1 MKKTLLI
8 LSLMLTSSIYS
19 QVISVNITKTYS
31 FQNHG
36 KLSYLEILKGQDT
49 TKEEATDV
57 KYRLDLNKKTSTV
70 YMDGIKIN
78 TLKFNT
84 IEKNGNEY
92 VITIKDKNIYDGTIL
107 MTKFTVDASRNL
119 FVYQWYDDYY
129 DLTIVQ
135 TFNQKMAVTD
145 L

>member
-8 LSLMLTSSIYS
+8 LSLMLTSSSYS
-19 QVISVNITKTYS
+19 QVISVNSNKTYMT
-31 FQNHG
+31 QKHG
-36 KLSYLEILKGQDT
+36 KLAYLEVLKNPDST
-49 TKEEATDV
+49 STENNDL
-57 KYRLDLNKKTSTV
+57 KYVLDLNKKTSTV
-70 YMDGIKIN
+70 FMDGIKIN

-107 MTKFTVDASRNL
+107 MTKFTVDTSKNL

>member
-8 LSLMLTSSIYS
+8 LSLMLTSSSYS
-19 QVISVNITKTYS
+19 QVISVNSNKTYMT
-31 FQNHG
+31 QKHG
-36 KLSYLEILKGQDT
+36 KLGYLEVLKNPDST
-49 TKEEATDV
+49 STENNDL
-57 KYRLDLNKKTSTV
+57 KYVLDINKRTSTV

-92 VITIKDKNIYDGTIL
+92 VITIKDKNIYDGTLL
-107 MTKFTVDASRNL
+107 MTKFTVDTSKNL

>member
-8 LSLMLTSSIYS
+8 LSLMLTSSSYS
-19 QVISVNITKTYS
+19 QVISVNSNKTYMT
-31 FQNHG
+31 QKHG
-36 KLSYLEILKGQDT
+36 KLGYLEVLKNPDST
-49 TKEEATDV
+49 STENNDL
-57 KYRLDLNKKTSTV
+57 KYVLDLNKRTSTV

-92 VITIKDKNIYDGTIL
+92 VITIKDKNRYDGTIL
-107 MTKFTVDASRNL
+107 MTKFTVDTSKNL

-129 DLTIVQ
+129 DLSIVQ
-135 TFNQKMAVTD
+135 TFNQKIAVTD

>member
-8 LSLMLTSSIYS
+8 LSLILTSSIYS
-19 QVISVNITKTYS
+19 QVISVNSNKTYMT
-31 FQNHG
+31 QKHG
-36 KLSYLEILKGQDT
+36 KLGYLEVLKNPDST
-49 TKEEATDV
+49 STENNDL
-57 KYRLDLNKKTSTV
+57 KYVLDINKRTSTV

-84 IEKNGNEY
+84 IEKKGNQY

-107 MTKFTVDASRNL
+107 MTKFTVDTSKNL

>member
-8 LSLMLTSSIYS
+8 LSLMLTSSSYS
-19 QVISVNITKTYS
+19 QVISVNSNKTYMT
-31 FQNHG
+31 QKHG
-36 KLSYLEILKGQDT
+36 KLGYLEVLKNPDST
-49 TKEEATDV
+49 STENNDL
-57 KYRLDLNKKTSTV
+57 KYVLDLNKRTSTV

-92 VITIKDKNIYDGTIL
+92 VITIKDKNRYDGTIL
-107 MTKFTVDASRNL
+107 MTKFTVDTSKNL

-135 TFNQKMAVTD
+135 TFNQKIAVTD

>member
-8 LSLMLTSSIYS
+8 LSLMLTSSSYS
-19 QVISVNITKTYS
+19 QVISVNSNKTYMT
-31 FQNHG
+31 QKHG
-36 KLSYLEILKGQDT
+36 KLGYLEVLKNPDST
-49 TKEEATDV
+49 STENNDL
-57 KYRLDLNKKTSTV
+57 KYVLDINKRTSTV

-84 IEKNGNEY
+84 IEKNGNQY
-92 VITIKDKNIYDGTIL
+92 VITIKDKNRYDGTLL
-107 MTKFTVDASRNL
+107 MTKFTVDTSKNL

>member
-8 LSLMLTSSIYS
+8 LSLILTSSSYS
-19 QVISVNITKTYS
+19 QVISVNSNKTYMT
-31 FQNHG
+31 QKHG
-36 KLSYLEILKGQDT
+36 KLGYLEVLKNPDST
-49 TKEEATDV
+49 SIENNDL
-57 KYRLDLNKKTSTV
+57 KYVLDINKRTSTV

-84 IEKNGNEY
+84 IEKKGNEY
-92 VITIKDKNIYDGTIL
+92 VITIKDKNIYDGTLL
-107 MTKFTVDASRNL
+107 MTKFTVDASKNL
-119 FVYQWYDDYY
+119 FVYQWYDDNY

>member
-8 LSLMLTSSIYS
+8 LSLILTSSSYS
-19 QVISVNITKTYS
+19 QVISVNSNKTYMT
-31 FQNHG
+31 QKHG
-36 KLSYLEILKGQDT
+36 KLGYLEVLKNPDST
-49 TKEEATDV
+49 STENNDL
-57 KYRLDLNKKTSTV
+57 KYVLDINKRTSTV

-92 VITIKDKNIYDGTIL
+92 VITIKDKNIYDGTLL
-107 MTKFTVDASRNL
+107 MTKFTVDASKNL

>member
-1 MKKTLLI
+1 
-8 LSLMLTSSIYS
+8 MLTSSIYS

-36 KLSYLEILKGQDT
+36 KLSYLEILKAQDT

-70 YMDGIKIN
+70 FMDGIKIN

-107 MTKFTVDASRNL
+107 MTKFTVDTSKNL

-135 TFNQKMAVTD
+135 TFNQTMAVTD

>member
-31 FQNHG
+31 FQKHG
-36 KLSYLEILKGQDT
+36 KLSYLEILKAQDT

-57 KYRLDLNKKTSTV
+57 KYLLDLNKKTSTV
-70 YMDGIKIN
+70 FMDGIKIN

-92 VITIKDKNIYDGTIL
+92 VITIKDKKYIRRNNINDKIYGRHL
-107 MTKFTVDASRNL
+107 
-119 FVYQWYDDYY
+119 
-129 DLTIVQ
+129 
-135 TFNQKMAVTD
+135 
-145 L
+145 

>member
-19 QVISVNITKTYS
+19 QVISVKITKTYS
-31 FQNHG
+31 FQKHG

-107 MTKFTVDASRNL
+107 MTKFTVDTSKNL

-135 TFNQKMAVTD
+135 TFNQTMSVTD

>member
-31 FQNHG
+31 FQKHG
-36 KLSYLEILKGQDT
+36 KLSYLEILKAQDT

-57 KYRLDLNKKTSTV
+57 KYLLDLNKKTSTV
-70 YMDGIKIN
+70 FMDGIKIN

-107 MTKFTVDASRNL
+107 MTKFTVDTSKNL

>member
-19 QVISVNITKTYS
+19 QVISVKSNKTYMT
-31 FQNHG
+31 QKHG
-36 KLSYLEILKGQDT
+36 ELGYLEVLKNPDST
-49 TKEEATDV
+49 STENNDL
-57 KYRLDLNKKTSTV
+57 KYVLDINKRTSTV

-78 TLKFNT
+78 TLKFKT

-107 MTKFTVDASRNL
+107 MTKFTVDSSKNL

-135 TFNQKMAVTD
+135 TFNQTMAVTD

>member
-8 LSLMLTSSIYS
+8 LSLILTSSSYS
-19 QVISVNITKTYS
+19 QVISVNSNKTYMT
-31 FQNHG
+31 QKHG
-36 KLSYLEILKGQDT
+36 KLGYLEVLKNPDST
-49 TKEEATDV
+49 STENNDL
-57 KYRLDLNKKTSTV
+57 KYVLDINKRTSTV

-84 IEKNGNEY
+84 IEKNGNQY

-107 MTKFTVDASRNL
+107 MTKFTVDTSKNL

>member
-36 KLSYLEILKGQDT
+36 KLSYLEILKAQDT

-92 VITIKDKNIYDGTIL
+92 VITIKDKNIYDGTTL
-107 MTKFTVDASRNL
+107 MTKFTVDSSKNL

-135 TFNQKMAVTD
+135 TFNQTMSVTD

>member
-8 LSLMLTSSIYS
+8 LSLILTSSIYS
-19 QVISVNITKTYS
+19 QVISVNSNKTYMT
-31 FQNHG
+31 QKHG
-36 KLSYLEILKGQDT
+36 KLGYLEVLKNPDST
-49 TKEEATDV
+49 STENNDL
-57 KYRLDLNKKTSTV
+57 KYVLDINKRTSTV

-84 IEKNGNEY
+84 IEKKGNQY

-107 MTKFTVDASRNL
+107 MTKFTVDTSKNL
-119 FVYQWYDDYY
+119 FVYQWYDDNY

>member
-1 MKKTLLI
+1 MKKILFI

-19 QVISVNITKTYS
+19 QVISVKSNKTYMT
-31 FQNHG
+31 QKHG
-36 KLSYLEILKGQDT
+36 KLGYLEVLKNPDST
-49 TKEEATDV
+49 STENNDL
-57 KYRLDLNKKTSTV
+57 KYVLDINKRTSTV

-84 IEKNGNEY
+84 LEKNGNEY

-107 MTKFTVDASRNL
+107 MTKFTVDSSKNL

>member
-1 MKKTLLI
+1 MKNFLIAISLIVNSTLFSQIISCQINKTNSAL
-8 LSLMLTSSIYS
+8 
-19 QVISVNITKTYS
+19 KK
-31 FQNHG
+31 G
-36 KLSYLEILKGQDT
+36 KLNYLAVLKNPDST
-49 TKEEATDV
+49 STENNDL
-57 KYRLDLNKKTSTV
+57 KYVLDINKRTSTV

-92 VITIKDKNIYDGTIL
+92 VITIKDKNIYDGTTL
-107 MTKFTVDASRNL
+107 MTKFTVDSSKNL

-129 DLTIVQ
+129 DLTIVLTFDQ
-135 TFNQKMAVTD
+135 TMVISN

>member
-8 LSLMLTSSIYS
+8 LSLMLTSSSYS
-19 QVISVNITKTYS
+19 QVISVKSNKTYMN
-31 FQNHG
+31 QKHG
-36 KLSYLEILKGQDT
+36 ELGYLEVLKNPDST
-49 TKEEATDV
+49 STENNDL
-57 KYRLDLNKKTSTV
+57 KYVLDINKRTSTV

-107 MTKFTVDASRNL
+107 MTKFTVDSSKNL

-135 TFNQKMAVTD
+135 TFNQTMAVTD

>member
-8 LSLMLTSSIYS
+8 LSLILTSSSYS
-19 QVISVNITKTYS
+19 QVISVNSNKTYMT
-31 FQNHG
+31 QKHG
-36 KLSYLEILKGQDT
+36 KLGYLEVLKNPDST
-49 TKEEATDV
+49 STENNDL
-57 KYRLDLNKKTSTV
+57 KYVLDINKRTSTV

-84 IEKNGNEY
+84 IEKKGNEY
-92 VITIKDKNIYDGTIL
+92 VITIKDKNIYDGTLL
-107 MTKFTVDASRNL
+107 MTKFTVDASKNL
-119 FVYQWYDDYY
+119 FVYQWYDDNY

>member
-1 MKKTLLI
+1 MTQK
-8 LSLMLTSSIYS
+8 
-19 QVISVNITKTYS
+19 
-31 FQNHG
+31 HG
-36 KLSYLEILKGQDT
+36 ELGYLEVLKNPDST
-49 TKEEATDV
+49 STENNDL
-57 KYRLDLNKKTSTV
+57 KYVLDINKRTSTV

-92 VITIKDKNIYDGTIL
+92 VITIKDKNRYDGTIL

>member
-1 MKKTLLI
+1 MKNFLIAISLIVNSTLFSQI
-8 LSLMLTSSIYS
+8 ISI
-19 QVISVNITKTYS
+19 QINKTYS
-31 FQNHG
+31 FQKHG
-36 KLSYLEILKGQDT
+36 KLSYLEILKSQDT

-57 KYRLDLNKKTSTV
+57 KYLLDLNKKTSTV

-107 MTKFTVDASRNL
+107 MTKFTVDSSKNL

-135 TFNQKMAVTD
+135 TFDQTMAVTD

>member
-8 LSLMLTSSIYS
+8 LSLILTSSSYS
-19 QVISVNITKTYS
+19 QVISVNSNKTYMT
-31 FQNHG
+31 QKHG
-36 KLSYLEILKGQDT
+36 KLGYLEVLKNPDST
-49 TKEEATDV
+49 STENNDL
-57 KYRLDLNKKTSTV
+57 KYVLDLNKKTSTV
-70 YMDGIKIN
+70 FMDGIKIN

-92 VITIKDKNIYDGTIL
+92 VITIKDKNRYDGTIL
-107 MTKFTVDASRNL
+107 MTKFTVDTSKNL

>member
-1 MKKTLLI
+1 MKKILLI
-8 LSLMLTSSIYS
+8 LLLMLTSSSYS
-19 QVISVNITKTYS
+19 QVISVKSNKTYMT
-31 FQNHG
+31 QKHG
-36 KLSYLEILKGQDT
+36 KLGYLEVLKNSDST
-49 TKEEATDV
+49 STENNDL
-57 KYRLDLNKKTSTV
+57 KYVLDLNKNTSTV
-70 YMDGIKIN
+70 FMDGIKIN

-107 MTKFTVDASRNL
+107 MTKFTVDTSKNL